1 MRKQKLWRPALA
13 VATLGALVPGAAA
26 GQDRL
31 PAATGSSQ
39 SAAFRPQGFPA
50 GGFRIYPTLR
60 LSTDYDDNISRSN
73 DNGRGDGS
81 FIIAPT
87 VAARSNWSSH
97 QLNADAYYRSTHYF
111 KRTEQDHDEYGA
123 NASGRLDVMRTTR
136 VNGNVGYARMAE
148 RRGTP
153 GDLFI
158 SNRLIRYDTY
168 DAKGQVSHQF
178 NRIGV
183 TAGAGTAG
191 YRYDDT
197 EAQGVV
203 IDQQFRNRDI
213 STANGRIDYQ
223 YSAFTSIFVSGSYN
237 DTNYSRARPTF
248 NRSSKGFNV
257 LGGVRFEL
265 SRLLSG
271 QIGVGYIR
279 QNFTDDRFSDF
290 SGANYDL
297 SINYRPTELTSFSLT
312 AGRSLTD
319 SALFQVV
326 GVLTNDIN
334 ISVEHELLRNLLLQ
348 GSAGYSHY
356 TYRGISR
363 NDNRYNLGVGAR
375 YRMNRLISAVL
386 SGDRVT
392 QDSGDVAG
400 RNYASNRVTLSLL
413 LAR

>member
-1 MRKQKLWRPALA
+1 MALG
-13 VATLGALVPGAAA
+13 VLIPGAAA

-31 PAATGSSQ
+31 PAATGSSE

-50 GGFRIYPTLR
+50 GGFRIFPTLR

-81 FIIAPT
+81 FIIAPV

-97 QLNADAYYRSTHYF
+97 QLNADAYFRSTHYF

-123 NASGRLDVMRTTR
+123 RALGRLDVMRTTKI
-136 VNGNVGYARMAE
+136 NGDVGYARLAE

-158 SNRLIRYDTY
+158 SNRLIQFDTY
-168 DAKGQVSHQF
+168 NAKGQVSHQF

-183 TAGAGTAG
+183 TAGVGTAG
-191 YRYDDT
+191 YRYDNI
-197 EAQGVV
+197 EVEGLVV
-203 IDQQFRNRDI
+203 DQQFRNRDI

-223 YSAFTSIFVSGSYN
+223 YSALTSIFASGSYN
-237 DTNYSRARPTF
+237 KTNYNRAQPF
-248 NRSSKGFNV
+248 FDRSSKGFTV

-271 QIGVGYIR
+271 QIGVGYIS
-279 QNFTDDRFSDF
+279 QKFDDDRFSDL
-290 SGANYDL
+290 SGANYDA
-297 SINYRPTELTSFSLT
+297 SIIYRPTSLTSFSLT
-312 AGRSLTD
+312 ADRSLTD
-319 SALFQVV
+319 SALFQVF
-326 GVLTNDIN
+326 GVLTNNLTIG
-334 ISVEHELLRNLLLQ
+334 VEHELLRNLILQ

-363 NDNRYNLGVGAR
+363 NDNRFNVNVGAR
-375 YRMNRLISAVL
+375 YRLNRLISAVL
-386 SGDRVT
+386 SGDRVA
-392 QDSGDVAG
+392 QDSGDIAG
-400 RNYASNRVTLSLL
+400 RNYTSNRVTLSLVL
-413 LAR
+413 SR

>member
-1 MRKQKLWRPALA
+1 MRKRTRWSPAFA
-13 VATLGALVPGAAA
+13 VAALGALIPTAAV

-31 PAATGSSQ
+31 PAATGSSE

-73 DNGRGDGS
+73 ENGRGDGS

-97 QLNADAYYRSTHYF
+97 QLNADAFYRSTHYF

-136 VNGNVGYARMAE
+136 VNGNLGYARLAE

-158 SNRLIRYDTY
+158 SNRLIRYDTFN
-168 DAKGQVSHQF
+168 ARGQLSHQF

-191 YRYDDT
+191 YRYDNT
-197 EAQGVV
+197 ETQGVV

-213 STANGRIDYQ
+213 NTANGRIEYQ
-223 YSAFTSIFVSGSYN
+223 YSALTNIFVSASYN

-248 NRSSKGFNV
+248 NRSSQGFNL

-279 QNFTDDRFSDF
+279 QNFVDNRFSDF

-297 SINYRPTELTSFSLT
+297 SISYRPTTLTSFSLN

-326 GVLTNDIN
+326 GVLTHDIN
-334 ISVEHELLRNLLLQ
+334 VGVEHELLRNVLLQ

-363 NDNRYNLGVGAR
+363 NDNRYNFGLGAR
-375 YRMNRLISAVL
+375 YRMNRLISIVL
-386 SGDRVT
+386 SGDHVT
-392 QDSGDVAG
+392 QDSGDVLG
-400 RNYASNRVTLSLL
+400 RNYTSNRATLSLL